1 MSSPHVPEQLQQLAD
16 VLGVATRYQGADG
29 RPVEVPAATV
39 RAVLAALGVDADD
52 EATAARSLQAHRAAS
67 QRRLLPA
74 YHVVRSGDPSART
87 VPSRP
92 LDAAHLV
99 LEDGTH
105 RALEVADGL
114 KLPEDLPWGYHRLH
128 ARAGSRRAQAQ
139 VIAAPARCPIPE
151 RPQWGWMTQL
161 YQLRSQDSWGM
172 GDAADLRIFAERSA
186 RELGAGFVVCNPL
199 HAVTLV
205 PPVQPSP
212 YYPSS
217 RRFANP
223 LYLRVE
229 EIPEVAGLAP
239 DARQRLAALHE
250 RAREANQ
257 QERIDH
263 DVVLALKLAALEL
276 LRQVP
281 REAGR
286 DHAYAAF
293 RREQGQ
299 GLVDFATFSAL
310 AEVHGLPWQQWPA
323 GLQDPTSEAVARERE
338 RLADRVELHTWLQ
351 WLVDEQLTIA
361 HDAARAAGMEVG
373 IVHDLAVGVDAGGAD
388 TWALQ
393 PEFATGLRVGAPPD
407 DFNQV
412 GQDWGQPPLR
422 PDRLVRT
429 DFRVFRD
436 LVRTVLAHAG
446 GLRIDHALGLF
457 RLYWIPEGA
466 PATAGTYVRYPGDAL
481 LAILALEATRADAV
495 VVGED
500 LGTVEEG
507 VHEALRGAGVLGSQ
521 VLYFEWVDGRR
532 RPASAYEQLSLAS
545 VTTHD
550 LPTATGWWRD
560 TIVDLRVDLDLLGQG
575 RTEEAERAGTAAE
588 RAAMLDLLQAEGL
601 VGEDPDEGELVVAM
615 HAFLA
620 RTPSLLVAASP
631 ADAAGD
637 PRQPNLPGTVDEYPN
652 WRLPLSEEGPEGLR
666 PVSLE
671 RLLAHPGT
679 HRLADVL
686 RRDDSGMRSPH

>member
-1 MSSPHVPEQLQQLAD
+1 MSSSYVPDQLQQLAD
-16 VLGVATRYQGADG
+16 ALGVATRYQGANG
-29 RPVEVPAATV
+29 QPVEVPAETV
-39 RAVLAALGVDADD
+39 RAVLTALGVDAGD
-52 EATAARSLQAHRAAS
+52 EATAARSLQAHLAAT
-67 QRRLLPA
+67 QQRLLPA
-74 YHVVRSGDPSART
+74 YHVTRSGDPSTRA
-87 VPSRP
+87 VPTAP
-92 LDAAHLV
+92 LEAAHLV
-99 LEDGTH
+99 LEDGTE
-105 RALEVADGL
+105 RPLEVADGL
-114 KLPEDLPWGYHRLH
+114 ELPDDLPWGYHRLH
-128 ARAGSRRAQAQ
+128 ARSGTHHAETL
-139 VIAAPARCPIPE
+139 VIAAPARCPTPE
-151 RPQWGWMTQL
+151 RTQWGWMAQL
-161 YQLRSQDSWGM
+161 YQLRSADSWGM
-172 GDAADLRIFAERSA
+172 GDAADLRTFAERSA
-186 RELGAGFVVCNPL
+186 RDLGAGFVVCNPL

-217 RRFANP
+217 RRFTNP

-229 EIPEVAGLAP
+229 ELPEVAGLEP
-239 DARQRLAALHE
+239 DARQRLVALHE

-263 DVVLALKLAALEL
+263 DTVLALKLAALQL
-276 LRQVP
+276 LHQVP
-281 REAGR
+281 RDADREE
-286 DHAYAAF
+286 AYAAF
-293 RREQGQ
+293 RRTQGQ
-299 GLVDFATFSAL
+299 RLVDFATFSAL
-310 AEVHGLPWQQWPA
+310 AEVHGLPWQQWPTD
-323 GLQDPTSEAVARERE
+323 LQDPTSEAVARERE

-351 WLVDEQLTIA
+351 WLADEQLTFA
-361 HDAARAAGMEVG
+361 HEAARAAGMDVG
-373 IVHDLAVGVDAGGAD
+373 VVHDLAVGVDAGGAD

-393 PEFATGLRVGAPPD
+393 HEFAHGLRVGAPPD
-407 DFNQV
+407 DINQV

-457 RLYWIPEGA
+457 RLYWIPEDA
-466 PATAGTYVRYPGDAL
+466 SATAGTYVRYPGDAL

-532 RPASAYEQLSLAS
+532 RPASAYERLSLAS

-560 TIVDLRVDLDLLGQG
+560 TIVDLWVGLNLLGQG
-575 RTEEAERAGTAAE
+575 RTEEAEREGTAAE
-588 RAAMLDLLQAEGL
+588 RAAMLELLRAEGL
-601 VGEDPDEGELVVAM
+601 VGEEPDEAELVVAM

-631 ADAAGD
+631 ADAVGD

-652 WRLPLSEEGPEGLR
+652 WRLPLAEETAEGPR

-671 RLLAHPGT
+671 RLLDHPGV
-679 HRLADVL
+679 HRLAAAL
-686 RRDDSGMRSPH
+686 RRRP